1 MVSCRSMIT
10 RLDHEE
16 RLMVSESKVSSR
28 DSGGVSLNFIRQQT
42 ADEIPTEYGVSLHT
56 WRGSRHVL

>member
-16 RLMVSESKVSSR
+16 RLMVSESKIPSR
-28 DSGGVSLNFIRQQT
+28 DSGGVSLNFIKQRA
-42 ADEIPTEYGVSLHT
+42 ADEIPME
-56 WRGSRHVL
+56 